1 MKRILTIA
9 VPLVLIAL
17 VAMGVGSWQAMQ
29 KVQTLPAYS
38 IKAIGDAAENHDAE
52 TFYKLVDADKI
63 LDVAA
68 EEILTAKINEDLD
81 STIYSTLE
89 LSNTYENLREDF
101 INSAKVALN
110 DYILTGKI
118 NLPNDS
124 TEMQT
129 WLKKSGLETC
139 YVKNYS
145 EPTVIDGLAHVKVYF
160 HNAEMN
166 FSFEVEVSMERIS
179 ENEWR
184 VVNAKGFDGYF
195 LGVKRGLQ
203 MKLASLNAPIQ
214 DKIAETFVVKKFKT
228 EVTEGDEYGFS
239 KTLKIF
245 LDADFLSDK
254 PVEKIIGRVT
264 IDGRDGNKAA
274 TPFSIE
280 IDNEKQ
286 GLQTFEINRTLN
298 PFVKQDSDA
307 MKHGVRKSA
316 IHIEITE
323 IDYLDGTILK
333 EYDKLPEW

>member
-1 MKRILTIA
+1 MRMLVIIV
-9 VPLVLIAL
+9 VPLVLVAL

-29 KVQTLPAYS
+29 KVQTLPTYS
-38 IKAIGDAAENHDAE
+38 IKVIGDAAANHDAE
-52 TFYKLVDADKI
+52 TFYKHVDADKI
-63 LDVAA
+63 LEVAA
-68 EEILTAKINEDLD
+68 EEILTAKINDELN

-101 INSAKVALN
+101 INSAKLALN

-118 NLPNDS
+118 NLPADS

-129 WLKKSGLETC
+129 WLKKSGFESC

-145 EPTVIDGLAHVKVYF
+145 TPTVSDGVANMKIYF
-160 HNAEMN
+160 HNAEMS
-166 FSFEVEVSMERIS
+166 FSFEVEVTLERIG

-184 VVNAKGFDGYF
+184 VVDAKGFDGYY

-214 DKIAETFVVKKFKT
+214 DKIAETFIVKKFRT
-228 EVTEGDEYGFS
+228 EIGEGDEYGFS

-245 LDADFLSDK
+245 LDADFMSEK
-254 PVEKIIGRVT
+254 PVDRIRGKVI
-264 IDGRDGNKAA
+264 IDGRDGNKGV
-274 TPFSIE
+274 TPFAIE
-280 IDNEKQ
+280 ITDETS
-286 GLQTFEINRTLN
+286 GLQTFEINKTLN

-323 IDYLDGTILK
+323 IDYRDGTILK
-333 EYDKLPEW
+333 EYDKLPE